1 MGQIEEL
8 PDDFDE
14 SLDLNKP
21 PIEPIAPTLPP
32 SGLAAITGVSNE
44 VPFPINEDRLKDVHN
59 DPSAPRMPPA
69 MESVKSHTADEILEM
84 MNKTPLFMTDLENAG
99 DEGAYIAVLSYLYS
113 LTVGYMIP
121 R

>member
-44 VPFPINEDRLKDVHN
+44 VPFPINEDRLKDAHN

-99 DEGAYIAVLSYLYS
+99 DEGVYIVVLS
-113 LTVGYMIP
+113 GFF
-121 R
+121 